1 MTKFETS
8 DYQTIKKALVNRD
21 LKQALYDEGKVIM
34 EGVLLTLHGE
44 EHHQRRKL
52 EHKVFQRDFFKY
64 YEHELFP
71 KTLNETISPFLR
83 KGSADLLDFGYR
95 ITMNLTA
102 DFAGIDRF
110 KKTPEETKNLLTL
123 VKIFSQGATLVHS
136 KRPHDEVNMEVTEA
150 LGVFEEK
157 FLIPSKNRRLKIL
170 KQFNDNKLNED
181 DLPRDVLTVLLRNVD
196 GINLDDDLIKR
207 EIAFY
212 LQAGSHSTANSMVHA
227 LHEILEWTEKH
238 SEDKEKIYND
248 PIFLQRC
255 VHESMRLHPASPVA
269 WRKPTCPI
277 ELDKEIKMNQDDLL
291 IMDLHNANR
300 DKEIFGNDAE
310 EFNPYRELDPNQ
322 SIWGL
327 TFGIGLHLCF
337 GRDLDGGL
345 ISDEKTKPEKHQ
357 YGIVTLLVRKLL
369 ENKVRLDPDNKPLK
383 DMNTE
388 RPNWGS
394 YPVLFGEKK

>member
-34 EGVLLTLHGE
+34 EGVLLTLHGQ

-110 KKTPEETKNLLTL
+110 KKTPEETENLLIL

-150 LGVFEEK
+150 LGVFEKK

-170 KQFNDNKLNED
+170 KQFNENILNEN

-227 LHEILEWTEKH
+227 LHEIFEWTEKH

>member
-34 EGVLLTLHGE
+34 EGVLLTLHGQ

-110 KKTPEETKNLLTL
+110 KKTPEETENLLIL

-227 LHEILEWTEKH
+227 LHEILVVAVQLYVIDVVEGFRCAFLPEKGFTRAVNH
-238 SEDKEKIYND
+238 GVN
-248 PIFLQRC
+248 FLVRGT
-255 VHESMRLHPASPVA
+255 HPHGY
-269 WRKPTCPI
+269 
-277 ELDKEIKMNQDDLL
+277 LG
-291 IMDLHNANR
+291 R
-300 DKEIFGNDAE
+300 DRGFRQIDHHRAGHTRHLCQIVIA
-310 EFNPYRELDPNQ
+310 
-322 SIWGL
+322 GL
-327 TFGIGLHLCF
+327 TASFRI
-337 GRDLDGGL
+337 R
-345 ISDEKTKPEKHQ
+345 
-357 YGIVTLLVRKLL
+357 
-369 ENKVRLDPDNKPLK
+369 
-383 DMNTE
+383 
-388 RPNWGS
+388 
-394 YPVLFGEKK
+394 

>member
-110 KKTPEETKNLLTL
+110 KKTPEETENLLIL

-227 LHEILEWTEKH
+227 LHEILEWMEKH

-322 SIWGL
+322 SVWGL

>member
-34 EGVLLTLHGE
+34 EGVLLTLHGQ

-110 KKTPEETKNLLTL
+110 KKTPEETENLLIL

-227 LHEILEWTEKH
+227 LHEILEWMEKH

-322 SIWGL
+322 SVWGL